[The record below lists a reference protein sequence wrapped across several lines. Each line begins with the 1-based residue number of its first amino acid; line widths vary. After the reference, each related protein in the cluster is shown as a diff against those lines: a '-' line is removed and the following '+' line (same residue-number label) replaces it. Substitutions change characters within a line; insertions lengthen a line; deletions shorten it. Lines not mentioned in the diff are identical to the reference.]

1 MYILW
6 CIELPKKIWE
16 KNFNNADID
25 IPSLT
30 HFALLDEIWQKNPQK
45 YADSH
50 TVTTEPYGPK
60 STAYQKIKL
69 HTHLFGLQMGPQ
81 KVILI
86 FSIRSLIDWQ

>member
-30 HFALLDEIWQKNPQK
+30 HFALLDEIWQKNLKSMQTVIQWPQNHMGLNQQHIK
-45 YADSH
+45 KLNY
-50 TVTTEPYGPK
+50 K
-60 STAYQKIKL
+60 SVQDL
-69 HTHLFGLQMGPQ
+69 P
-81 KVILI
+81 
-86 FSIRSLIDWQ
+86 